1 MSFYCSFHVGSGCM
15 NPSAYSRAIEM
26 SHYVFEYGKTVGY
39 DFNLLDIGGGFPGH
53 GGSDKIFEDMS
64 CAING
69 SLQKYFNNDR
79 VTVIAEPGTY
89 FARSPST
96 LVVNVVNKR
105 LVRQE
110 DGSQVRFEMY
120 SVLRITQCNPCLMH
134 LISRF
139 LHYDAFSMFFIQ
151 STIIH
156 KFIWA

>member
-1 MSFYCSFHVGSGCM
+1 MKSPLVSTCVLLHVELTLYNTKWIGQKCFHVILLYSFHVGCGCT

-64 CAING
+64 CVING

-120 SVLRITQCNPCLMH
+120 SV
-134 LISRF
+134 
-139 LHYDAFSMFFIQ
+139 
-151 STIIH
+151 H
-156 KFIWA
+156 KNNT